1 MDKNYIET
9 TVPGYVIDET
19 TRAVINIDNSGYQK
33 VLEQRKR
40 NKEMMQINDRVG
52 RLENDIS
59 EIKEL
64 LIKALNGRQNG

>member
-9 TVPGYVIDET
+9 TVPGYVIDDST
-19 TRAVINIDNSGYQK
+19 KAVINIDNSGYQK
-33 VLEQRKR
+33 IIEHRKR
-40 NKEMMQINDRVG
+40 SKEMMQINDRVG

-64 LIKALNGRQNG
+64 LIKALNGR